1 MKINQS
7 EEFKT
12 ENNRNS
18 VSIEINDENYK
29 EKVDGFKNDLSHI
42 SNQDYFISIKRTF
55 LFKIQYFKFGKTI
68 HFYLFCSLK
77 KNQYKLSEIPTP
89 LFTIGPECK
98 INNL

>member
-7 EEFKT
+7 EESKT
-12 ENNRNS
+12 EDNRNS
-18 VSIEINDENYK
+18 VSIEISDENYK
-29 EKVDGFKNDLSHI
+29 EKNDEYKNDISYI
-42 SNQDYFISIKRTF
+42 SNSDCIITIKRTT

-77 KNQYKLSEIPTP
+77 KNQYKLSGIPTP

-98 INNL
+98 